1 MVGVT
6 LIFFLPK
13 FIQCSFLH
21 ILTVKEY
28 ISCSIF
34 CSLGIKI
41 EGKICVSGLRGHY
54 FMTNF
59 PTEFMDIK
67 EVWKWTSSP
76 KWVAYILFT
85 HDYVSI

>member
-1 MVGVT
+1 MAGVT
-6 LIFFLPK
+6 LIFLPK

-21 ILTVKEY
+21 ILTVKVY

-41 EGKICVSGLRGHY
+41 EGKICFSELRSQY
-54 FMTNF
+54 FMTNS

-67 EVWKWTSSP
+67 EV
-76 KWVAYILFT
+76 
-85 HDYVSI
+85 